1 MFRLDRAR
9 MSTLIAIGIIASVAF
24 SHRGIA
30 AECPDPI
37 SERPTAA
44 QFVACINKLKE
55 NMVPSGAIVAFDLRA
70 GCPTGWSEFTDA
82 AGKVIIGVGE
92 GTLKEKKEIN
102 EQVVLVELILEYH
115 QYREEGGEEK
125 HKLTTLETP
134 IHAHYIKI
142 RSEEIRIGE
151 GGDKRN
157 LVVPDDTAQTA
168 TESSGAAKHHN
179 NMPPYIAL
187 YFCKKN

>member
-1 MFRLDRAR
+1 MFGLDRAR
-9 MSTLIAIGIIASVAF
+9 MSILIAIGIIASVAF

-37 SERPTAA
+37 PEKPTAA
-44 QFVACINKLKE
+44 QFVACINKLKD
-55 NMVPSGAIVAFDLRA
+55 NMVPSGAIVAFDLRG

-92 GTLKEKKEIN
+92 GALKEKKEIN
-102 EQVVLVELILEYH
+102 GRPVWLELRLEDH
-115 QYREEGGEEK
+115 KYRDEGGEEK

-157 LVVPDDTAQTA
+157 LIVLDETAQMA

-179 NMPPYIAL
+179 NMPPYITL
-187 YFCKKN
+187 YSCKKN